1 MVSVPS
7 HIWTAV
13 CYKHDTDNSKSLSFG
28 YMGRNHPAE
37 PDIRLMSVSDLNDQL
52 SRLYSELS
60 RTLNKADQMSSG
72 MRDTYLAVKRT
83 FSSDSTPEKKVKV
96 NENTGKMSFDSMSTY
111 YKVAEDV
118 NVFTGSTC
126 LITYAKPQVRKM
138 HDELRKREVSAGPDA
153 VECQLVPEKQ
163 KTAADGSLCS
173 SVTESDD
180 SCQCDT
186 GGETKPCCSSPC
198 LYLDGIKGYRCYS
211 DQKLIEC
218 SPPYSLITVNGDRC
232 LDDYPCATYGEDYY
246 WCWTTYNPYFLDFE
260 WDYCSPPLKYSKA
273 KNGKYCH
280 SNHACAKYGSKYTW
294 CYTDDEGKYDKCCTS
309 DDCYSTVNDQ
319 TCRSDHACGYHDY
332 NYLWCYTDR
341 EGNWDYCCRNCRQ
354 YFTNYSC

>member
-28 YMGRNHPAE
+28 TDQSIIEIFVDDCFGD
-37 PDIRLMSVSDLNDQL
+37 DIKLVEFQKLINLPVSQAVQI
-52 SRLYSELS
+52 SSEIQ
-60 RTLNKADQMSSG
+60 NP
-72 MRDTYLAVKRT
+72 YLAVKRT
-83 FSSDSTPEKKVKV
+83 FSSDSIPEEKVKV

-138 HDELRKREVSAGPDA
+138 DDERRKREVSAGPDA

-163 KTAADGSLCS
+163 KTAADGSHCS

-180 SCQCDT
+180 SCQCNT

-198 LYLDGIKGYRCYS
+198 FIDQLSSYWCYS
-211 DQKLIEC
+211 GQTLEWC
-218 SPPYSLITVNGDRC
+218 SPPYSLITYNGKSC

-309 DDCYSTVNDQ
+309 DDCYSTVNHK

-354 YFTNYSC
+354 